1 MKIIDYLKTN
11 VNELLNSE
19 KISFELGGQSLT
31 YTVRE
36 PSAGHQLGIEQLD
49 KVGKDKDA
57 AAYMIGAC
65 VFDETGAHIFDYQSD
80 ILRCYGHVLRL
91 QRIPGSRCMMSWLYP
106 CPRLRCGRGT
116 ICSGTRSMNTA
127 ENTQER

>member
-19 KISFELGGQSLT
+19 KITFQLGGKSFT

-36 PSAGHQLGIEQLD
+36 PSAGHELGILHYGNAQKE
-49 KVGKDKDA
+49 KDA

-65 VFDETGAHIFDYQSD
+65 VYDENGNHIFDYQSEKD
-80 ILRCYGHVLRL
+80 RKDFIDNCPDWLFAKVAETVKRL
-91 QRIPGSRCMMSWLYP
+91 NTHIPD
-106 CPRLRCGRGT
+106 
-116 ICSGTRSMNTA
+116 A
-127 ENTQER
+127 ETTKN

>member
-19 KISFELGGQSLT
+19 KITFQLGGQSLT

-65 VFDETGAHIFDYQSD
+65 VYDENGNHIFDYQSEKD
-80 ILRCYGHVLRL
+80 RKDFIDNCPGWLFAKLAETVKRL
-91 QRIPGSRCMMSWLYP
+91 NTHIPD
-106 CPRLRCGRGT
+106 
-116 ICSGTRSMNTA
+116 A
-127 ENTQER
+127 ETTKN

>member
-19 KISFELGGQSLT
+19 KITFSLGGKSFT

-36 PSAGHQLGIEQLD
+36 PSAGHELGILHYGNAQKE
-49 KVGKDKDA
+49 KDA

-65 VFDETGAHIFDYQSD
+65 VYDENGNHIFDYQSEQDRKEFMEVCPFWLFNKINDAVMRISKNIISGD
-80 ILRCYGHVLRL
+80 IAK
-91 QRIPGSRCMMSWLYP
+91 
-106 CPRLRCGRGT
+106 
-116 ICSGTRSMNTA
+116 N
-127 ENTQER
+127 

>member
-19 KISFELGGQSLT
+19 KITFSLGGKSFT

-36 PSAGHQLGIEQLD
+36 PSAGHELGILHYGNAQKE
-49 KVGKDKDA
+49 KDA

-65 VFDETGAHIFDYQSD
+65 VYDENGNHIFDYQSEKD
-80 ILRCYGHVLRL
+80 RKDFIDNCLVGFLRN
-91 QRIPGSRCMMSWLYP
+91 SRGLS
-106 CPRLRCGRGT
+106 
-116 ICSGTRSMNTA
+116 SA
-127 ENTQER
+127 